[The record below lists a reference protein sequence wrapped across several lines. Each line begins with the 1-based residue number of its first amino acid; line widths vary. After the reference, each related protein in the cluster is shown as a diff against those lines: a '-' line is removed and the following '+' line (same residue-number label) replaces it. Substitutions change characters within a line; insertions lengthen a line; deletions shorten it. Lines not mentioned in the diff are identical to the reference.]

1 MIFKLICRLLIAS
14 MMMMTFTAAQAG
26 MIGADQLAGAS
37 SSAQLDRLAVLVVL
51 SRPEVA
57 NQLAAQGVSPQL
69 AQERVA
75 SMSDSE
81 VQALRGQIDALP
93 AGAMSHGA
101 IAGIVIVVLALVIWY
116 VWS

>member
-1 MIFKLICRLLIAS
+1 MIFKMICRLLIAS
-14 MMMMTFTAAQAG
+14 MMMMTLTAAQAG

-37 SSAQLDRLAVLVVL
+37 SSADRAAVLNVL

-57 NQLAAQGVSPQL
+57 NQLAAQGVDARM

-101 IAGIVIVVLALVIWY
+101 IAAIVVVVALVIWY
-116 VWS
+116 IWR

>member
-1 MIFKLICRLLIAS
+1 MIFKMICRLLIAS
-14 MMMMTFTAAQAG
+14 MMLMSFTAAQAG

-37 SSAQLDRLAVLVVL
+37 SSADRTAVLNVL

-57 NQLAAQGVSPQL
+57 SQLAAQGIDSKL

-101 IAGIVIVVLALVIWY
+101 IVGIVVVVALVIWFL
-116 VWS
+116 WR

>member
-1 MIFKLICRLLIAS
+1 MIFKMICRLLIAS
-14 MMMMTFTAAQAG
+14 MTMMTLTAAQAG

-37 SSAQLDRLAVLVVL
+37 SSAQADRAAVLNVL
-51 SRPEVA
+51 SRPEVVS
-57 NQLAAQGVSPQL
+57 QLAAQGIDLQL

-81 VQALRGQIDALP
+81 VQALRGQIGSLP

-101 IAGIVIVVLALVIWY
+101 IAAIIVVVVALVLWY

>member
-1 MIFKLICRLLIAS
+1 MMFKMICRLLIAS
-14 MMMMTFTAAQAG
+14 MTLMALTAAQAG

-37 SSAQLDRLAVLVVL
+37 SAAQGDRAAVLNVL

-57 NQLAAQGVSPQL
+57 SQLAAQGIDQQL

-81 VQALRGQIDALP
+81 IQALKGQIDALP

-101 IAGIVIVVLALVIWY
+101 IAAIVVVVVALVLWYIW
-116 VWS
+116 S

>member
-1 MIFKLICRLLIAS
+1 MFKMICRILIAS
-14 MMMMTFTAAQAG
+14 MMTMTFTVAQAG
-26 MIGADQLAGAS
+26 MIGAGQLGGAHS
-37 SSAQLDRLAVLVVL
+37 AAQLDRAAVLNVL

-57 NQLAAQGVSPQL
+57 NQLAAQGVDSKL

-81 VQALRGQIDALP
+81 VQALKGQIDALP

-101 IAGIVIVVLALVIWY
+101 IAAIVVVVAIAIWLI
-116 VWS
+116 WR

>member
-1 MIFKLICRLLIAS
+1 MIFKMICRLLIAS

-37 SSAQLDRLAVLVVL
+37 SSADRTAVLNVL
-51 SRPEVA
+51 SRPEVVS
-57 NQLAAQGVSPQL
+57 QLAAQGIDSKL

-101 IAGIVIVVLALVIWY
+101 VAAIVVVVVALIIWY